1 MKLLVNILFG
11 TNKLENLKTNK
22 LNEYKKHK
30 KLKKKIASKIQKKF
44 KYKKYIKTINNTNN
58 IINEKMLFSKGKNK
72 LKNESSPI
80 KSKDEIIIYNDSE
93 LNELNYKL
101 ALKYDKRNY
110 WKYYFSLLK
119 IKHALIFTF
128 FSNND
133 YNSKIIKIDLFFFNF
148 ALFFIT
154 NAIFFNDDTMHK
166 IYKSKGEFDIIGQLP
181 QIIYSFLISLIFS
194 LILEALALTEGIILE
209 FKKIRTIKKL
219 NEKFIISL
227 GNKIKIKLLLYFILS
242 TIFLLFFW
250 YYLSM
255 FCAIYINTQIH
266 LIKDTLLSFATSLI
280 EPLFIYLIPGLFRI
294 PSLTKKGNRY
304 ILYKF
309 SQILQIILI

>member
-148 ALFFIT
+148 TLFWIT
-154 NAIFFNDDTMHK
+154 NAIFFNDNTMHK
-166 IYKSKGEFDIIGQLP
+166 IYKNKGEFDIVGQLS
-181 QIIYSFLISLIFS
+181 QITYSFLISFIFS
-194 LILEALALTEGIILE
+194 LILEELALTERIIIE
-209 FKKIRTIKKL
+209 IKNRKSKI
-219 NEKFIISL
+219 KFDARFNSF
-227 GNKIKIKLLLYFILS
+227 NKKIKIKILFYFILS
-242 TIFLLFFW
+242 TIFLLSFW

-255 FCAIYINTQIH
+255 FCAIYYNAQIH
-266 LIKDTLLSFATSLI
+266 LIKDTLLSFAISLI

-294 PSLTKKGNRY
+294 PALSKNSNRY

-309 SQILQIILI
+309 SQILEIILI